1 MSVLGKSG
9 EIKCAIGLMSGT
21 SMDGIDA
28 AMIYTDGV
36 KVERL
41 GPSLTLPYT
50 PAMRDQV
57 KRGLSLA
64 TSCSHNTP
72 VPEDIRQLEQ
82 DLTDWHADAVDE
94 LLAVTGHTVADVD
107 VIGFHGQTLTHR
119 PDRHWTWQIGD
130 GGRLAGRTG
139 IKVVNDFRTADVAAG
154 GEGAPLVPLYHAA
167 LLGRARRHEVV
178 AVLNIGGVAN
188 VTWVSFK
195 NGADDPEIVA
205 FDTGPGNAM
214 LDDWA
219 EIHTGKPVDIDGNLA
234 ARGLNHEEVVMGLMA
249 SPYFDEKP
257 PKTLDRDDFNI
268 QAVRGLS
275 AEDGAATLT
284 NFVVESVISA
294 QSHFPTPPDAWYVT
308 GGGRHNPTLMRRLR
322 RRMPVLVDPIEVLGL
337 RGDAIEA
344 EAFAFLAVRSL
355 RGLPLSLPSTTGCS
369 EPTTGGVLHKPS
381 SRRARWG
388 GKS

>member
-1 MSVLGKSG
+1 MSVFGPPG
-9 EIKCAIGLMSGT
+9 DVKCAIGLMSGT

-28 AMIYTDGV
+28 ALIYTDGV
-36 KVERL
+36 TVERL

-50 PAMRDQV
+50 AGMREQV
-57 KRGLSLA
+57 KEGLLMA
-64 TSCSHNTP
+64 TSCTNNTP
-72 VPEDIRQLEQ
+72 VPEPIKQLEQ
-82 DLTDWHADAVDE
+82 DLTDWHGDAVNE
-94 LLAVTGHTVADVD
+94 LLAVTGHTAADVD

-130 GGRLAGRTG
+130 GGRLAGLTG
-139 IKVVNDFRTADVAAG
+139 IKVVNDFRSADVAAG

-167 LLGRARRHEVV
+167 LLARSRRHDVV

-195 NGADDPEIVA
+195 NDPAEPQIMA

-219 EIHTGKPVDIDGNLA
+219 EIHTGKPVDTDGNLA

-249 SPYFDEKP
+249 SPYFDERP

-294 QSHFPTPPDAWYVT
+294 QSHFPTPPEAWYIA

-322 RRMPVLVDPIEVLGL
+322 RRIPVLVDPIEVLGL

-355 RGLPLSLPSTTGCS
+355 RNLPLSLPQTTGCG
-369 EPTTGGVLHKPS
+369 EPTNGGTLHHPRRRRS
-381 SRRARWG
+381 SWSG
-388 GKS
+388 

>member
-1 MSVLGKSG
+1 MSVLGRPG
-9 EIKCAIGLMSGT
+9 DVKCAIGLMSGT

-50 PAMRDQV
+50 SEMREQV
-57 KRGLSLA
+57 KEGLRLA
-64 TSCSHNTP
+64 TSCTNNTP
-72 VPEDIRQLEQ
+72 IPDTIKQLEQ
-82 DLTDWHADAVDE
+82 ELTDWHGDAVEE
-94 LLAVTGHTVADVD
+94 LLGVTGHTAADVD

-139 IKVVNDFRTADVAAG
+139 IKVVNDFRTADVGAG

-167 LLGRARRHEVV
+167 LLARSRRHEVV

-195 NGADDPEIVA
+195 ANREDPQIMA

-219 EIHTGKPVDIDGNLA
+219 EIHTGNPMDTDGNLA

-249 SPYFDEKP
+249 SPYFDERP

-284 NFVVESVISA
+284 NFMVESVVSA
-294 QSHFPTPPDAWYVT
+294 QSHFPTPPEAWYVT

-344 EAFAFLAVRSL
+344 EAFAFLAVRSV
-355 RGLPLSLPSTTGCS
+355 RGLPLSLPETTGCKQ
-369 EPTTGGVLHKPS
+369 PTPGGVLHKPRK
-381 SRRARWG
+381 RRAGWRE
-388 GKS
+388 